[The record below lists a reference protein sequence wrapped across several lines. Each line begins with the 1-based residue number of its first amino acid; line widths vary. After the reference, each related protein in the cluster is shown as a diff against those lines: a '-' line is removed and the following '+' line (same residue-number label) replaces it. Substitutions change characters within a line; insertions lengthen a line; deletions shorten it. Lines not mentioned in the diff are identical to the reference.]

1 MNFFTAQDKA
11 RRNTTRLII
20 LFTLAVIALVVLT
33 NILIIGAFVYMGTD
47 ETSSFWQLVQQRA
60 DAKTV
65 SMISLGV
72 LLLILLGSLYKILL
86 LSKGGSVIAEMLGG
100 TMVPR
105 STTDAEERRLLNIV
119 EEMAIA
125 AGMPV
130 PRVYVLRD
138 NSINAFAAGKSHNTA
153 VIGVTR
159 GAITLL
165 NRDELQGVIAHEFS
179 HILNGD
185 MRLNLRLLGVLNG
198 ILLIGIIGEYILR
211 TLRIRTSGRKDSA
224 GAIVLIGIGLLV
236 IGYAGTFFGKWI
248 KASVSRQRE
257 YLADASAVQF
267 TRNKDSIAGAL
278 KKIGGLDDGSLLESP
293 SASEYS
299 HAYFAEG
306 VTEFMQSMFATH
318 PPLDKRIRQIDPSWD
333 GQYILP
339 ELHKLTEEE
348 DKKEPE
354 KPNPFLA
361 MGGAAAAIIAT
372 SEQLIE
378 QIGTVSEES
387 IEYAR
392 EMLAA
397 IPEKLRAAAENPWS
411 ARAVIYTLLLTEQ
424 KDQQQAWLLLEQY
437 ADKDM
442 PELSRELYS
451 LSRDMD
457 ESLVIP
463 LMELSVNAMRELS
476 EPQYQKFR
484 LTLDKIITADRKVDL
499 AEWVIQRM
507 VIQQLDE
514 HFGLRKSARP
524 THAYLGAVKD
534 AAETVFSLLAHIEH
548 GEDLTL
554 AKNAFERGKKVIGA
568 GAFNFLPREDLTLD
582 RLNSAVDELMKL
594 KPLLK
599 PRILKGCAAIILADG
614 ETTRRGVEIFR
625 TIAINM
631 DCPAPP
637 LPAAI

>member
-33 NILIIGAFVYMGTD
+33 NILIIGSFVYMDMD
-47 ETSSFWQLVQQRA
+47 ETVSLWQLILQRA

-65 SMISLGV
+65 TIISLGV

-159 GAITLL
+159 GALTFLT
-165 NRDELQGVIAHEFS
+165 RDELQGVIAHEFS

-211 TLRIRTSGRKDSA
+211 TLRVRSSGKKDTA

-278 KKIGGLDDGSLLESP
+278 KKIGGLDDGSMLESP

-318 PPLDKRIRQIDPSWD
+318 PPLEKRIRQIDPSWD

-339 ELHKLTEEE
+339 ELNRLTEEE

-378 QIGTVSEES
+378 QIGTVSEEG

-392 EMLAA
+392 EMLAV
-397 IPEKLRAAAENPWS
+397 IPEKLRTAAENPWS

-424 KDQQQAWLLLEQY
+424 KDQQLAWQLLEQY
-437 ADKDM
+437 ADTNM
-442 PELSRELYS
+442 PELSRELYP
-451 LSRDMD
+451 LGRDMD

-463 LMELSVNAMRELS
+463 LMELSVNTMRELS

-514 HFGLRKSARP
+514 HFGLRKAARP

-554 AKNAFERGKKVIGA
+554 AEHAFDRGKKAIGA
-568 GAFNFLPREDLTLD
+568 GAFNFLPREELTLD

-637 LPAAI
+637 LPAVI

>member
-11 RRNTTRLII
+11 RRNTSRLII

-60 DAKTV
+60 DVKTV

-211 TLRIRTSGRKDSA
+211 TLRIRSSGRKDSA

-397 IPEKLRAAAENPWS
+397 IPEKLRTAAENPWS

>member
-11 RRNTTRLII
+11 RRNTSRLII

-211 TLRIRTSGRKDSA
+211 TLRIRSSGRKDSA

-397 IPEKLRAAAENPWS
+397 IPEKLRTAAENPWS